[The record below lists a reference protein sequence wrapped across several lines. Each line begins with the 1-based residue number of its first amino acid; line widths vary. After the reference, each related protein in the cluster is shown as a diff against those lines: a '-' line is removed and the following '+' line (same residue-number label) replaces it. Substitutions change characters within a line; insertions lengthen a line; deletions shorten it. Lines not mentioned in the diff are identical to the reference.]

1 MSSVTGSKLFFFPP
15 LDCLAGLT
23 LVNRPEHRMSAWVPA
38 LSLNHPRTW
47 DSREAAP
54 WGDR

>member
-1 MSSVTGSKLFFFPP
+1 MSSVTGSKLFFFFP

-38 LSLNHPRTW
+38 LSLNHPRIW